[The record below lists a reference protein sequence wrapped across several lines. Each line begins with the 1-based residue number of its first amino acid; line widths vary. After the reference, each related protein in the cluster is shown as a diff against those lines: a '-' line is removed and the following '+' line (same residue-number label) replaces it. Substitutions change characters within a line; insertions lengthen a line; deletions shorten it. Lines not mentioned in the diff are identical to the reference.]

1 MTKTTQKHAV
11 PEFFLEDEE
20 DFSEKELAYF
30 RERLEEERSSV
41 KERLRLRLE
50 GMTDDERPADE
61 LDQAGRLSDQAFLLR
76 LADKERKLL
85 NQIEHALEK
94 LNAGDYGYCEGT
106 EEQITR
112 KRLVLRPWTRYSIEY
127 KEELERAK
135 KQGL

>member
-1 MTKTTQKHAV
+1 MAKTEKHKI
-11 PEFFLEDEE
+11 PDFFLEDDA
-20 DFSEKELAYF
+20 DFSQEELDYF
-30 RERLEEERSSV
+30 RERLEEERDSV

-85 NQIEHALEK
+85 NQVEIALKK
-94 LNAGDYGYCEGT
+94 LHDGDFGICEGT
-106 EEQITR
+106 DEQISR
-112 KRLVLRPWTRYSIEY
+112 KRLVLRPWTRYSIEF